1 MVFYSIPNSS
11 QEFAPNLY
19 LDDIYDGRL
28 NKETNRLEGGLGIL
42 TDGVYGGRVIL
53 SDEGLIP
60 GMHLLLKY
68 LYVCIC
74 LKIKKIINFF
84 LFF

>member
-1 MVFYSIPNSS
+1 MFYSIPNSS

-19 LDDIYDGRL
+19 LDDIYDGKL

-60 GMHLLLKY
+60 GMHSFLNY
-68 LYVCIC
+68 LYM
-74 LKIKKIINFF
+74 
-84 LFF
+84 